1 MKKKIGID
9 ARLYFQ
15 TGVGT
20 YLRNLLYYLQK
31 IDPSEFEFYV
41 YVLESDEVNIIFNKK
56 NFIKRRVSSYWHT
69 LGEQTR
75 FLYEIYKDKVD
86 LMHFTYFSYPVLY
99 KRSFVSTIHDTTP
112 LFFKTGK
119 ASTKNPFTYEIKH
132 RVFKSVLKSQVKNA
146 LKIITPT
153 KTVKK
158 QLIHLYGHS
167 YGEKIIPIYEG
178 VDRTI
183 QKTQINGELSKTFKD
198 PFFIYIG
205 NFYPHKNVETLVRA
219 FSKVI
224 DRYKLVLIGPKDYF
238 ARHLTQLVDELKLD
252 KRIFFY
258 HYATPADL
266 KFFYINAQALI
277 HPSFSE
283 GFGLPL
289 VEAAYCNCP
298 VIASNIDVF
307 KELLNEEYV
316 SFDPNDE
323 DELVKKIHH
332 FLGKKPMFDYKHIV
346 SRYSF
351 EQMTKETLAVYTPCL
366 R

>member
-1 MKKKIGID
+1 MKKIGID

-31 IDPSEFEFYV
+31 IAHPELEFFI
-41 YVLESDEVNIIFNKK
+41 YVLESDEANITLNKK
-56 NFIKRRVSSYWHT
+56 NFIKRPVTSYWHT
-69 LGEQTR
+69 FGEQTR
-75 FLYEIYKDKVD
+75 FLYEIYKDRVD

-99 KRSFVSTIHDTTP
+99 KRPFVSTIHDTTT

-119 ASTKNPFTYEIKH
+119 ASTKNPIMYEIKH
-132 RVFKSVLKSQVKNA
+132 RVFKSVLKSQMKNA

-158 QLIHLYGHS
+158 QLIQLYGHS

-178 VDRTI
+178 VDRTL
-183 QKTQINGELSKTFKD
+183 QKAEINNELNKTFKD
-198 PFFIYIG
+198 PFFIYVG
-205 NFYPHKNVETLVRA
+205 NFYPHKNVETLIRA

-224 DRYKLVLIGPKDYF
+224 PRYKLILIGPNDYF
-238 ARHLTQLVDELKLD
+238 AKKLLHYINIM
-252 KRIFFY
+252 KWNNRIVFY
-258 HYATPADL
+258 HDVTVPDL
-266 KFFYINAQALI
+266 KFFYTHAEALI
-277 HPSFSE
+277 NPSFSE

-298 VIASNIDVF
+298 VIASNIEVF

-323 DELVKKIHH
+323 DDLVKKIHQ
-332 FLGKKPMFDYKHIV
+332 FLKKKPAFDYNHIV
-346 SRYSF
+346 SQYSF
-351 EQMTKETLAVYTPCL
+351 EQMTKETLAVYMSSL
-366 R
+366 